1 MSIREDHIKESNQ
14 GVGKQLTRARND
26 AGKTQKEIT
35 TVAGFSVSLLNKL
48 ETGENLP
55 SLNNLILLTELLD
68 IPIEQLLQDY
78 NKDLLIYAI
87 DSYLARIDLQKSKS
101 ILSEVRD
108 LIDEN

>member
-1 MSIREDHIKESNQ
+1 MSIKEDHIKELNQ
-14 GVGKQLTRARND
+14 GVGNQLARARND

-35 TVAGFSVSLLNKL
+35 IAAGFSVSLLNKF

-55 SLNNLILLTELLD
+55 SLNNLMLLTELLD

-78 NKDLLIYAI
+78 NKDMLIYAI

-101 ILSEVRD
+101 ILTEVRD